1 MGRPP
6 LPLGTWGTITTE
18 KVHEGTFR
26 SLTRFRDHDGKTRR
40 VTATG
45 PSKAA
50 AERALRDV
58 PSRRS
63 APAGELVT
71 AETRLFDL
79 ADLWITGLETE
90 GRIEQSTI
98 NEYRRVLDH
107 LVLPSM
113 GGLRLREATTGRLD
127 RLLLKLREQSVNRQ
141 RKAKLVL
148 GAMFDIAVRHD
159 AIPVNPLRATSRV
172 HRPKQ
177 ETKALRIDD
186 LVEIRAAVRRWLDA
200 DRTGPRANGDIADI
214 IDLMLATGCRI
225 GEVLALRW
233 SDLDLDGDLTTLA
246 VTGTIKTESGKGTY
260 RKSTPKS
267 DASRRTVVLPPFAT
281 ELLRVRREF
290 ATPNQY
296 DAVFATR
303 NGTWHQVVNIE
314 RRWRQIR
321 KDTGFEWV
329 TPHTFRKTVA
339 SLISE
344 ATTSELASR
353 QLGHSSSQVTDHCI
367 AKPSV
372 AADLSEL
379 LETLRAEE

>member
-58 PSRRS
+58 LSQLT

-71 AETRLFDL
+71 AETRLIDL

-127 RLLLKLREQSVNRQ
+127 GLLLKLREQSVNRQ

-148 GAMFDIAVRHD
+148 GAMLDIAVRHD
-159 AIPVNPLRATSRV
+159 AISVNPARVTSRV

-186 LVEIRAAVRRWLDA
+186 LAEPYDA
-200 DRTGPRANGDIADI
+200 G
-214 IDLMLATGCRI
+214 
-225 GEVLALRW
+225 
-233 SDLDLDGDLTTLA
+233 
-246 VTGTIKTESGKGTY
+246 
-260 RKSTPKS
+260 STPV
-267 DASRRTVVLPPFAT
+267 APVREPVAT
-281 ELLRVRREF
+281 
-290 ATPNQY
+290 
-296 DAVFATR
+296 
-303 NGTWHQVVNIE
+303 
-314 RRWRQIR
+314 
-321 KDTGFEWV
+321 
-329 TPHTFRKTVA
+329 
-339 SLISE
+339 
-344 ATTSELASR
+344 
-353 QLGHSSSQVTDHCI
+353 
-367 AKPSV
+367 
-372 AADLSEL
+372 
-379 LETLRAEE
+379 